1 MKLNK
6 IIPKFQPLY
15 LLIKKV
21 KYAWMARKFGKTSN
35 AIFQTASTTFFN
47 RHPDLFSVLQKISPD
62 QSAQRILSFG
72 SSTGEECQSLRLYF
86 PQSKIVGAEI
96 NADSREQAIQ
106 SNSDR
111 NIEFIDSV
119 IELIHSK
126 GPYDVVFAL
135 SVLCKNPEAEY
146 LESIASIY
154 PFHVYNDLIEKLDSA
169 IKPGGYLVIRSSNYR
184 FRDTSV
190 FGKYQVIEDALLRE
204 PIIFPKFDKN
214 SNRLRDYLD
223 KEEIFK
229 KMR

>member
-1 MKLNK
+1 M
-6 IIPKFQPLY
+6 
-15 LLIKKV
+15 
-21 KYAWMARKFGKTSN
+21 
-35 AIFQTASTTFFN
+35 
-47 RHPDLFSVLQKISPD
+47 
-62 QSAQRILSFG
+62 
-72 SSTGEECQSLRLYF
+72 YF

-190 FGKYQVIEDALLRE
+190 FEKYRVIEDALLRE

-229 KMR
+229 K